1 MKNVKLGE
9 FNASKGQFD
18 NFRKRFGFKNVKI
31 IGETASAVQETA
43 AEFSDAIKKITE
55 EKGYLSEKVFTADKG
70 ALFWDGAGQSQ
81 RIFIS
86 VKKRERG
93 RKRTKPTPG
102 FKRGR
107 DWLTPLFCAN
117 AVGFMVQT
125 ALLYKATNF

>member
-1 MKNVKLGE
+1 MPLRKSLRRKDICL
-9 FNASKGQFD
+9 
-18 NFRKRFGFKNVKI
+18 KRFLLQ
-31 IGETASAVQETA
+31 T
-43 AEFSDAIKKITE
+43 
-55 EKGYLSEKVFTADKG
+55 KVPYSGMGRGD
-70 ALFWDGAGQSQ
+70 SQ

-93 RKRTKPTPG
+93 RKRRKPTPG

-125 ALLYKATNF
+125 ALLYKASNF